1 MRGNGFRDGGNVF
14 TNNTFHAKTEHKS
27 TVSPRLLQLLACV
40 LPPLHKSI
48 APSRTPLTHVL
59 LSLPPQT
66 PPPTY
71 LWRRILSVPRVPL
84 CVWFKA
90 RTLYYIRFCVLYI
103 MLYISP
109 PFDLPRSPL
118 LFALT
123 AHKLVPRANADS
135 GQFLWRQ
142 GIHAHFVTSVRYLDG
157 IPLQL
162 QDLLSA
168 QFSLLQ
174 SSSTKHNETSSIAIS
189 YNSGL

>member
-1 MRGNGFRDGGNVF
+1 MLKPNINQPFRPVCCSSSRVF
-14 TNNTFHAKTEHKS
+14 CHRCTSLSHPLASPWPTFYSLHHHK
-27 TVSPRLLQLLACV
+27 PRRQPTSGAA
-40 LPPLHKSI
+40 S
-48 APSRTPLTHVL
+48 S
-59 LSLPPQT
+59 
-66 PPPTY
+66 PPPH
-71 LWRRILSVPRVPL
+71 VPL

-123 AHKLVPRANADS
+123 EHKLVSRANADS
-135 GQFLWRQ
+135 GQFLWRH

-162 QDLLSA
+162 QDPLFA
-168 QFSLLQ
+168 QFSLL
-174 SSSTKHNETSSIAIS
+174 
-189 YNSGL
+189 